1 MREMS
6 FQHKIQHPNPLIP
19 NNEILFN
26 TLLGAR
32 FPRVLHLERERLKSK
47 CRDLIYSLIK
57 TKKKMKKSFQT
68 IRVLA
73 LMAFVGCAL
82 GFTACSD
89 DDDNNTPSP
98 GEVTAEVIQGNYSG
112 KMKTLYL
119 SAQDLNTGNDGE
131 ESAQGVD
138 ITATIDKDSICFAD
152 FPIKDIVL
160 SIVQDETMADQIVK
174 AVGQVSYKVG
184 YEGTL
189 NAAKDSVYFDTTTK
203 PLKLAVQIP
212 SATNSEET
220 QTLVVEV
227 SVDPVAG
234 GAYSVEDSEV
244 KFSLNVTEIKL
255 GEGDQQVALP
265 NFNGMTLNFDM
276 TQDKV
281 TAHQ

>member
-1 MREMS
+1 
-6 FQHKIQHPNPLIP
+6 
-19 NNEILFN
+19 
-26 TLLGAR
+26 
-32 FPRVLHLERERLKSK
+32 
-47 CRDLIYSLIK
+47 
-57 TKKKMKKSFQT
+57 MKKSFQT

-89 DDDNNTPSP
+89 DDNNNTPP
-98 GEVTAEVIQGNYSG
+98 GEVTTEVIQGNYTG
-112 KMKTLYL
+112 KMETLYL
-119 SAQDLNTGNDGE
+119 NTLADQNAGEDGE
-131 ESAQGVD
+131 TPQGVD
-138 ITATIDKDSICFAD
+138 ITATIDKDSICFET

-160 SIVQDETMADQIVK
+160 SIVQDETTADQIVE

-184 YEGTL
+184 YKGTL

-212 SATNSEET
+212 SAANSEET

-276 TQDKV
+276 TQDKI

>member
-1 MREMS
+1 
-6 FQHKIQHPNPLIP
+6 
-19 NNEILFN
+19 
-26 TLLGAR
+26 
-32 FPRVLHLERERLKSK
+32 
-47 CRDLIYSLIK
+47 
-57 TKKKMKKSFQT
+57 MKKSFQT

-82 GFTACSD
+82 GFTACND
-89 DDDNNTPSP
+89 DDDNNTPPP
-98 GEVTAEVIQGNYSG
+98 GEVTAEVIQGNYTG

-119 SAQDLNTGNDGE
+119 NTLADQNAGEDGE
-131 ESAQGVD
+131 TPQGVD
-138 ITATIDKDSICFAD
+138 ITATIDKDSICFET

-160 SIVQDETMADQIVK
+160 SIVQDETMADQIVE

-184 YEGTL
+184 YKGTL

-255 GEGDQQVALP
+255 GEGESQEPLP

>member
-1 MREMS
+1 
-6 FQHKIQHPNPLIP
+6 
-19 NNEILFN
+19 
-26 TLLGAR
+26 
-32 FPRVLHLERERLKSK
+32 
-47 CRDLIYSLIK
+47 
-57 TKKKMKKSFQT
+57 MKKSFQT

-89 DDDNNTPSP
+89 DDNNNTPP
-98 GEVTAEVIQGNYSG
+98 GEVTAEVIQGNYTG

-131 ESAQGVD
+131 ETAQGVD

-160 SIVQDETMADQIVK
+160 SIVQDETMADQIVE

-184 YEGTL
+184 YKGTL
-189 NAAKDSVYFDTTTK
+189 NAAKDSVYFDTATK

-212 SATNSEET
+212 SAANSEET
-220 QTLVVEV
+220 QALVVEV
-227 SVDPVAG
+227 SVDPVPG

-244 KFSLNVTEIKL
+244 EFSLNVTEVKL
-255 GEGDQQVALP
+255 GEGENQEPLP

>member
-1 MREMS
+1 
-6 FQHKIQHPNPLIP
+6 
-19 NNEILFN
+19 
-26 TLLGAR
+26 
-32 FPRVLHLERERLKSK
+32 
-47 CRDLIYSLIK
+47 
-57 TKKKMKKSFQT
+57 
-68 IRVLA
+68 
-73 LMAFVGCAL
+73 MAFVGCAL
-82 GFTACSD
+82 GFTACND
-89 DDDNNTPSP
+89 DDDNNTPPP
-98 GEVTAEVIQGNYSG
+98 GEVTAEVIQGNYTG

-119 SAQDLNTGNDGE
+119 NTLADQNAGEDGE
-131 ESAQGVD
+131 TPQGVD
-138 ITATIDKDSICFAD
+138 ITATIDKDSICFEA

-160 SIVQDETMADQIVK
+160 SIVQDETTADQIVE

>member
-1 MREMS
+1 
-6 FQHKIQHPNPLIP
+6 
-19 NNEILFN
+19 
-26 TLLGAR
+26 
-32 FPRVLHLERERLKSK
+32 
-47 CRDLIYSLIK
+47 
-57 TKKKMKKSFQT
+57 MKKSFQT

-89 DDDNNTPSP
+89 DDNNTTPPP
-98 GEVTAEVIQGNYSG
+98 GGVTAEVIQGNYTG
-112 KMKTLYL
+112 KMQTLYL

-131 ESAQGVD
+131 DTPQGVD
-138 ITATIDKDSICFAD
+138 ITATIDKDSICFEN

-160 SIVQDETMADQIVK
+160 SIVKDETMADQIVE

-184 YEGTL
+184 YKGTL

-212 SATNSEET
+212 SAANSEET
-220 QTLVVEV
+220 QALVVEV
-227 SVDPVAG
+227 SVDPVPG

-244 KFSLNVTEIKL
+244 EFSLNVTEVKL
-255 GEGDQQVALP
+255 GEGEEQTTLP
-265 NFNGMTLNFDM
+265 DFNGMTLDFDM

>member
-1 MREMS
+1 
-6 FQHKIQHPNPLIP
+6 
-19 NNEILFN
+19 
-26 TLLGAR
+26 
-32 FPRVLHLERERLKSK
+32 
-47 CRDLIYSLIK
+47 
-57 TKKKMKKSFQT
+57 
-68 IRVLA
+68 
-73 LMAFVGCAL
+73 MAFVGCAL
-82 GFTACSD
+82 GFTACND
-89 DDDNNTPSP
+89 DDDNNTPPP
-98 GEVTAEVIQGNYSG
+98 GEVTAEVIQGNYTG

-119 SAQDLNTGNDGE
+119 NTLADQNAGEDGE
-131 ESAQGVD
+131 TPQGVD
-138 ITATIDKDSICFAD
+138 ITATIDKDSICFEA

-160 SIVQDETMADQIVK
+160 SIVQDETTADQIVE

-276 TQDKV
+276 TQDKI

>member
-1 MREMS
+1 
-6 FQHKIQHPNPLIP
+6 
-19 NNEILFN
+19 
-26 TLLGAR
+26 
-32 FPRVLHLERERLKSK
+32 
-47 CRDLIYSLIK
+47 
-57 TKKKMKKSFQT
+57 MKKSFQS

-89 DDDNNTPSP
+89 DDDNNTPP
-98 GEVTAEVIQGNYSG
+98 PTEEVTAEVMQGNYTG

-119 SAQDLNTGNDGE
+119 SAQDAEGSNDGE
-131 ESAQGVD
+131 ETTQGVD

-160 SIVQDETMADQIVK
+160 SIVQDETLADQIVA

-184 YEGTL
+184 YEATL

-212 SATNSEET
+212 SATEGEET
-220 QTLVVEV
+220 QALVVEV
-227 SVDPVAG
+227 NVDPVAG
-234 GAYSVEDSEV
+234 GAYSVEDSKTE
-244 KFSLNVTEIKL
+244 FCLNVTEVKL
-255 GEGDQQVALP
+255 GEGESQTSLP
-265 NFNGMTLNFDM
+265 NFNGMTLDFALH
-276 TQDKV
+276 QDKV

>member
-1 MREMS
+1 
-6 FQHKIQHPNPLIP
+6 
-19 NNEILFN
+19 
-26 TLLGAR
+26 
-32 FPRVLHLERERLKSK
+32 
-47 CRDLIYSLIK
+47 
-57 TKKKMKKSFQT
+57 MKKSFQT

-89 DDDNNTPSP
+89 DDNNTTPPP
-98 GEVTAEVIQGNYSG
+98 GGVTAEVIQGNYTG
-112 KMKTLYL
+112 KMQTLYL

-131 ESAQGVD
+131 DTPQGVD
-138 ITATIDKDSICFAD
+138 ITATIDKDSICFEN

-160 SIVQDETMADQIVK
+160 SIVKDETMADQIVE

-184 YEGTL
+184 YKGTL
-189 NAAKDSVYFDTTTK
+189 NAAKDSVHFSTATK

-220 QTLVVEV
+220 QALVVEV

-276 TQDKV
+276 TQDKI

>member
-1 MREMS
+1 
-6 FQHKIQHPNPLIP
+6 
-19 NNEILFN
+19 
-26 TLLGAR
+26 
-32 FPRVLHLERERLKSK
+32 
-47 CRDLIYSLIK
+47 
-57 TKKKMKKSFQT
+57 MKKSFQT

-89 DDDNNTPSP
+89 DDDNNTPPP

-119 SAQDLNTGNDGE
+119 SAQDLSTGNDGE

-138 ITATIDKDSICFAD
+138 ISATIDKDSICFAD

-160 SIVQDETMADQIVK
+160 SIVQDETTADQIVE

-184 YEGTL
+184 YKGTL

-212 SATNSEET
+212 SAANSEET
-220 QTLVVEV
+220 QALVVEV

-244 KFSLNVTEIKL
+244 KFSLNVTEVKL
-255 GEGDQQVALP
+255 GEGENQEPLP

>member
-1 MREMS
+1 
-6 FQHKIQHPNPLIP
+6 
-19 NNEILFN
+19 
-26 TLLGAR
+26 
-32 FPRVLHLERERLKSK
+32 
-47 CRDLIYSLIK
+47 
-57 TKKKMKKSFQT
+57 MKKSFQT

-89 DDDNNTPSP
+89 DDNNNTPP
-98 GEVTAEVIQGNYSG
+98 GEVTAEVIQGNYTG

-119 SAQDLNTGNDGE
+119 STQDLNTGNDGE
-131 ESAQGVD
+131 ETAQGVD

-160 SIVQDETMADQIVK
+160 SIVQDETMADQIVE

-184 YEGTL
+184 YEATL
-189 NAAKDSVYFDTTTK
+189 NAAKDSVRLGTDPK
-203 PLKLAVQIP
+203 PLKLAVQVP
-212 SATNSEET
+212 AATNSEET
-220 QTLVVEV
+220 QALVVEV
-227 SVDPVAG
+227 SVDPVPG
-234 GAYSVEDSEV
+234 GAYSVEDSEM

-276 TQDKV
+276 TQDKI

>member
-1 MREMS
+1 
-6 FQHKIQHPNPLIP
+6 
-19 NNEILFN
+19 
-26 TLLGAR
+26 
-32 FPRVLHLERERLKSK
+32 
-47 CRDLIYSLIK
+47 
-57 TKKKMKKSFQT
+57 MKKSFQT

-89 DDDNNTPSP
+89 DDDNNTPPP

-119 SAQDLNTGNDGE
+119 STQDLNTGNDGE

-138 ITATIDKDSICFAD
+138 ISATIDKDSICFTD

-160 SIVQDETMADQIVK
+160 SIVEDETTADQIVE

-184 YEGTL
+184 YKGTL

-212 SATNSEET
+212 SVANSEET
-220 QTLVVEV
+220 QALVVEV
-227 SVDPVAG
+227 SVNPVAG

-244 KFSLNVTEIKL
+244 KFSLNVTEVKL
-255 GEGDQQVALP
+255 GEGENQTPLEG
-265 NFNGMTLNFDM
+265 FNGMTLNFDM
-276 TQDKV
+276 TKIL
-281 TAHQ
+281 AE

>member
-1 MREMS
+1 
-6 FQHKIQHPNPLIP
+6 
-19 NNEILFN
+19 
-26 TLLGAR
+26 
-32 FPRVLHLERERLKSK
+32 
-47 CRDLIYSLIK
+47 
-57 TKKKMKKSFQT
+57 MKKSFQT

-89 DDDNNTPSP
+89 DDDNNTPPP

-119 SAQDLNTGNDGE
+119 STQDLNTGNDGE

-138 ITATIDKDSICFAD
+138 ISATIDKDSICFAD

-160 SIVQDETMADQIVK
+160 SIVEDETTANQIVE
-174 AVGQVSYKVG
+174 AVGKVSYKVG
-184 YEGTL
+184 YKGTL

-212 SATNSEET
+212 SVANSEET
-220 QTLVVEV
+220 QALVVEV
-227 SVDPVAG
+227 SVDPVTG

-244 KFSLNVTEIKL
+244 KFSLNVTEVKL
-255 GEGDQQVALP
+255 GEGENQTPLEG
-265 NFNGMTLNFDM
+265 FNGMTLNFDM
-276 TQDKV
+276 TKIL
-281 TAHQ
+281 AE